1 MTRKYL
7 LLDLTFVCWLVA
19 LIAWCTGDLSLAKR
33 AGMLAPATLIIFAL
47 QGWILTMFKKH
58 KTTETAD
65 AAVLHASATT
75 ALKNGN
81 SADGQ
86 TTTVIASDARVEGN
100 IIASSPVCIH
110 GSLKGNIDA
119 AGSRVTVMCEGQ
131 VEGDIVC
138 RELIIDGTVIGRC
151 RSDTV
156 QIDENGKMTGTLS
169 YRTLA
174 IKNGGQLS
182 GQAEVFA
189 SREESDNVVGFVA
202 DTSAV
207 LTEEVG

>member
-7 LLDLTFVCWLVA
+7 LLDITFVCWLVA

-33 AGMLAPATLIIFAL
+33 AGMLAPVTLIIFAL
-47 QGWILTMFKKH
+47 QGWIPTMFKKH

-65 AAVLHASATT
+65 VAVYTGTPAT
-75 ALKNGN
+75 LKNGN
-81 SADGQ
+81 STDGQ

-119 AGSRVTVMCEGQ
+119 PGSRVTVMCEGQ

-138 RELIIDGTVIGRC
+138 RELIIDGSVIGRC
-151 RSDTV
+151 RSDMV

-189 SREESDNVVGFVA
+189 SREENDNVVGFVA